1 MKAKSLNLDALVSP
15 EIGICILIFGL
26 ILVVYGYKQ
35 TKKDFDIAKLP
46 IVKPTTKIIFGSFFM
61 LFGFVQVLPMLAK
74 W

>member
-1 MKAKSLNLDALVSP
+1 MKTKSLNLDALVSP
-15 EIGICILIFGL
+15 EIGIFVMMFGL

-35 TKKDFDIAKLP
+35 TKKDFDIENLP

-74 W
+74 